1 MSRFWKFL
9 SAILVVGLVA
19 TVGVGIVSA
28 QDDPPEPPL
37 DGRGRGR
44 GARGMGFDREGGMG
58 LFAIDSDAIHAELAG
73 LLNIDIDVFEA
84 AIESGETIFTLAQE
98 YGVDVEVLQAV
109 MAEAHAEALAQAVA
123 DGVIT
128 QEQADWMLERQTMRY
143 EGFSGEIGELG
154 EKEFGGFGQ
163 GRWDGTRMP
172 RTGQFDGFRPDFM
185 GGDGSCQ

>member
-28 QDDPPEPPL
+28 QDDTPEPPL
-37 DGRGRGR
+37 DGRGRG
-44 GARGMGFDREGGMG
+44 RGMGFDREGGMG
-58 LFAIDSDAIHAELAG
+58 LFAIDSDAIHAKLAELLG
-73 LLNIDIDVFEA
+73 MKIDDFEA
-84 AIESGETIFTLAQE
+84 AHEAGETIYSLALE